1 MSSRSREQWVRRGA
15 VVALLA
21 GLLGA
26 GGARA
31 QVEGTPLRIWV
42 GSETDA
48 RYYMKMAELYRQKR
62 KPDFAAEVNAFGY
75 TEMPD
80 KLAAA
85 IKTGAN
91 PPDVVQLDQI
101 FFGIYLSGEVPFLDL
116 TERVRKAGL
125 ESKILEARQEL
136 FKWRGRTYGLP
147 QSVSAVLLY
156 WRQDLFAKHGVRPG
170 DIETWEKLRAAGERV
185 KKAGGPSLLSLDW
198 SYFEILLRQRGQDL
212 FDAQGQPQLT
222 TPKALSTLR
231 FLVELQRSRAGLQP
245 DRGSIFEPSFFAGD
259 VAHDEAMAIV
269 GADWYG
275 LDMIQGMAPAQAGK
289 WQAAPLPA
297 WDGEPGPRTS
307 VFAGEGLLVYRDTK
321 RVEEAWEFVRFVM
334 EDPDANV
341 ERYLQGN
348 CFPAFRPAWTDPRLA
363 KPEAYFG
370 GQSVAT
376 LVASL
381 APTIPKERASPLK
394 APLVN
399 LWREKYWS
407 AVMRGTVP
415 PEQAL
420 REIQDELLRLR

>member
-1 MSSRSREQWVRRGA
+1 LIGRRA
-15 VVALLA
+15 V
-21 GLLGA
+21 LGA
-26 GGARA
+26 LIALSGAGAARA
-31 QVEGTPLRIWV
+31 ADAPLRVWV

-48 RYYMKMAELYRQKR
+48 RYYKKMADLYRQKA
-62 KPDFAAEVNAFGY
+62 KPGFAAEVSAFGY
-75 TEMPD
+75 MEMPD
-80 KLAAA
+80 KLAVA

-101 FFGIYLSGEVPFLDL
+101 FFGLYLSGEVPFLDL
-116 TERVRKAGL
+116 TDRMRGAGL
-125 ESKILEARQEL
+125 EGKILEARQEL
-136 FKWRGRTYGLP
+136 FTWRGRTYGLP

-156 WRQDLFAKHGVRPG
+156 GRDDLFAKHGVRP
-170 DIETWEKLRAAGERV
+170 DDLSTWEKLRAAGERV
-185 KKAGGPSLLSLDW
+185 RKAGGPSLLSLDW
-198 SYFEILLRQRGQDL
+198 SYFEILLRQRGFDL

-222 TPKALSTLR
+222 SPAALSTLR
-231 FLVELQRSRAGLQP
+231 FLVDLQRSGAGLQP
-245 DRGSIFEPSFFAGD
+245 DRGSIFEPAFFAGD
-259 VAHDEAMAIV
+259 VAHDEAMAIL

-275 LDMIQGMAPAQAGK
+275 LDMIQGMAPALAGK
-289 WQAAPLPA
+289 WKAAPLPA
-297 WDGEPGPRTS
+297 WDGVPGPRTS

-321 RVEEAWEFVRFVM
+321 RVEEAWGFVRFVM

-348 CFPAFRPAWTDPRLA
+348 CFPAFRPAWADPRLA

-370 GQSVAT
+370 GQSVAG

-407 AVMRGTVP
+407 AVMSGSVA

>member
-1 MSSRSREQWVRRGA
+1 LIGRSTVLA
-15 VVALLA
+15 ALVALS
-21 GLLGA
+21 GA
-26 GGARA
+26 GDARA
-31 QVEGTPLRIWV
+31 AEAPLRVWV

-48 RYYMKMAELYRQKR
+48 RYYKKMADLYRQKA
-62 KPDFAAEVNAFGY
+62 KPGFDAEVSAFGY
-75 TEMPD
+75 MEMPD
-80 KLAAA
+80 KLAVA

-101 FFGIYLSGEVPFLDL
+101 FFGLYLGGEVPFLDL
-116 TERVRKAGL
+116 TDRMRGAGL

-136 FKWRGRTYGLP
+136 FTWRGRTYGLP

-156 WRQDLFAKHGVRPG
+156 CREDLFARHGVRPE
-170 DIETWEKLRAAGERV
+170 DLETWEKLRAAGERV
-185 KKAGGPSLLSLDW
+185 RKAGGPSLLSLDW
-198 SYFEILLRQRGQDL
+198 SYFEILLRQRGFDL

-222 TPKALSTLR
+222 SPAALSTLR
-231 FLVELQRSRAGLQP
+231 FLVDLQRSGAGLQP
-245 DRGSIFEPSFFAGD
+245 DRGSIFEPAFFAGD
-259 VAHDEAMAIV
+259 VAHDEAMAIL

-275 LDMIQGMAPAQAGK
+275 LDMIQGMAPDLAGK
-289 WQAAPLPA
+289 WKAAPLPA
-297 WDGEPGPRTS
+297 WEGAPGRRTS

-321 RVEEAWEFVRFVM
+321 RVEEAWGFVRFVM

-348 CFPAFRPAWTDPRLA
+348 CFPAFRPAWADPRLA

-370 GQSVAT
+370 GQSVAG

-407 AVMRGTVP
+407 AVMRGSVP